1 MCLTPD
7 MRGRHQESNPGPSD
21 YKATPYVVS
30 LITILICVGVF
41 VFGGFRWEDRGIG
54 WGYTF
59 AVCYVVWAFITAI
72 AFGKLRDL

>member
-1 MCLTPD
+1 M
-7 MRGRHQESNPGPSD
+7 N
-21 YKATPYVVS
+21 KATPYIVS

-41 VFGGFRWEDRGIG
+41 VFGGFG